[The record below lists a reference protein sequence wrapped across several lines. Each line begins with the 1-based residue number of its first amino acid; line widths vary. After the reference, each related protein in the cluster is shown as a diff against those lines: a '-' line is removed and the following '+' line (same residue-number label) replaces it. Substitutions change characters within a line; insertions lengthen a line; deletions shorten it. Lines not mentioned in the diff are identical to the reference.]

1 MGHRIAGFAAAA
13 CAAWA
18 AFPGAVRAGDPVPFS
33 ARAGESLAREAAL
46 AWTDDAQLVWVEND
60 EPVSDAGA
68 AARWGYLFY
77 SPSRDASRG
86 YTVRDGK
93 IRQANDLRFDFPA
106 PPVEG
111 EWVDS
116 GDALA
121 AAEAKAGAKY
131 RAEEG
136 GRIHSMLLVR
146 GMLDVKHPDAA
157 TWAVVYD
164 SETAPG
170 LWIVVDATSGKVVR
184 TWRG

>member
-1 MGHRIAGFAAAA
+1 MGRRTAGFVAAA

-18 AFPGAVRAGDPVPFS
+18 SFPGAVRAGDPIPFS
-33 ARAGESLAREAAL
+33 ARTGEALAREAAL

-60 EPVSDAGA
+60 EPVSDTGA
-68 AARWGYLFY
+68 AVRWGYLFY
-77 SPSRDASRG
+77 SPSRDQSRA
-86 YTVRDGK
+86 YSVRDGR
-93 IRQANDLRFDFPA
+93 IRQAKDLPFDFPA

-116 GDALA
+116 VDALA
-121 AAEAKAGAKY
+121 AAEAKAGAKF
-131 RAEEG
+131 RTEQG
-136 GRIHSMLLVR
+136 GRIHAMVLVR
-146 GMLDVKHPDAA
+146 GVLDAKHPDAV

-170 LWIVVDATSGKVVR
+170 LWVVVDASSGKVVR